1 MMATLHSGTA
11 DKLCPSG
18 IGTTVLLQS
27 SLEVEFN
34 IDRFEEH
41 MNKMGIKEF
50 LKSHKFTV
58 NGKTMSI
65 HVFPNSLDNIFH
77 HLDLDD
83 EKFVGVFLTSDNKP
97 DVEVSG
103 TFSMGKTKSKF
114 IKGVINPDRSP
125 GLSRF
130 ASHDKC
136 KLELKNGVFELKVTV
151 TVGNR
156 KIISKNCPRK
166 STSSKIYE
174 VKSFT
179 DFAIIS
185 DGKSYPCHKV
195 FLSAAST
202 VFKGMIESGMKES
215 LNSTLILESFPEDVI
230 NSFLRFIYTGDMD
243 EKVMGENCVI
253 FCELG
258 EKYDM
263 EDLKEVAEQAMISGL
278 NPENMIS
285 FFKAGHLLRGENIR
299 TSAKTFICQN
309 IKNVRDTQKL
319 RTELQGEAELLLELL
334 ESLITM

>member
-1 MMATLHSGTA
+1 MMATLHSGTT
-11 DKLCPSG
+11 DELCHLG

-41 MNKMGIKEF
+41 MNNMGIEEF
-50 LKSHKFTV
+50 LRSHKFTV
-58 NGKTMSI
+58 NGKAMWI
-65 HVFPNSLDNIFH
+65 DVFPNGI
-77 HLDLDD
+77 DD
-83 EKFVGVFLTSDNKP
+83 EGFVGVFLVSDNKP

-125 GLSRF
+125 GLYRF

-156 KIISKNCPRK
+156 KIIHNDSPQK

-179 DFAIIS
+179 DFTIIS

-202 VFKGMIESGMKES
+202 VFKGMIESGMRES
-215 LNSTLILESFPEDVI
+215 LNSTLVLDSFPGDVMS
-230 NSFLRFIYTGDMD
+230 SFLRFIYTGDMD
-243 EKVMGENCVI
+243 EKVMSENCVI
-253 FCELG
+253 FFELG

-319 RTELQGEAELLLELL
+319 RTELKGEAELLLELL
-334 ESLITM
+334 ESLIAR